1 MCVDEIT
8 ERGINVLDELQE
20 LLDMSVEL
28 GSVITIT
35 TCFQHTNNQQS
46 HGDHRLVTICGRLK
60 IYQVLDD
67 SLNRFL

>member
-20 LLDMSVEL
+20 LLDMSLEL
-28 GSVITIT
+28 GSVISIT

-46 HGDHRLVTICGRLK
+46 HGDHRL
-60 IYQVLDD
+60 
-67 SLNRFL
+67 